1 MLSRLRHKINLLAF
15 KSVFLSWDFFV
26 AATLSLGVALFAPN
40 NISNEVSRD
49 IYNIGVT
56 SLSIIFSVYFAALAM
71 IITSSD
77 NDFIDFFDQ
86 ENDYSRLIKSFR
98 FVLAILLISL
108 LVSIGLYIISTVLF
122 YEKKPTQI
130 KAFMVLFSFLGPYSL
145 IATFLAS
152 NDAIQYALLRAKYLK
167 VMRNIEATKKRDGN
181 F

>member
-1 MLSRLRHKINLLAF
+1 MLNRLYRKINLSSC
-15 KSVFLSWDFFV
+15 KSVFLSWDFCV
-26 AATLSLGVALFAPN
+26 ATILSLGVLFFAPAS
-40 NISNEVSRD
+40 ISNEVSRD

-86 ENDYSRLIKSFR
+86 ENDYSKLIKSFR

-108 LVSIGLYIISTVLF
+108 LVSIGLYTISTVLF
-122 YEKKPTQI
+122 YEKKPTQV
-130 KAFMVLFSFLGPYSL
+130 KSFMVLFSFLGPYSL

-167 VMRNIEATKKRDGN
+167 VMRNIKAAKKQDRES
-181 F
+181 